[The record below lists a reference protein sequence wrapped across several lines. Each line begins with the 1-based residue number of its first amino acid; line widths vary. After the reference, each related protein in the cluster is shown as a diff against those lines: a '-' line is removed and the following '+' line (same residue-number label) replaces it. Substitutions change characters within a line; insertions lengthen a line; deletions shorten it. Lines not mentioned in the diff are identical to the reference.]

1 MPLSRGPHVSA
12 PSRRPYALTWIAL
25 LALLALTTGSAFLPL
40 GPLNLALNLVI
51 ALAKAL
57 LVALVFMQLA
67 RDTPVVRAAA
77 AAGWFTLILLAGLA
91 LLDFTARS

>member
-1 MPLSRGPHVSA
+1 VKP
-12 PSRRPYALTWIAL
+12 PSVRAYAWTWIGL
-25 LALLALTTGSAFLPL
+25 LVLLALTTGSAFLPL
-40 GPLNLALNLVI
+40 GRMNLALNLLI

-77 AAGWFTLILLAGLA
+77 LAGWFTLLLLASLA
-91 LLDFTARS
+91 LLDFAARSL

>member
-1 MPLSRGPHVSA
+1 MTPRAV
-12 PSRRPYALTWIAL
+12 RVYAWTWAAL
-25 LALLALTTGSAFLPL
+25 LALLALTTASAFLPL
-40 GPLNLALNLVI
+40 GTLNLVLNLLI

-77 AAGWFTLILLAGLA
+77 LAGWFTLLLLASLA
-91 LLDFTARS
+91 LLDFAARSL